1 MLKFIFGCMST
12 HLETIKTLPC
22 LTEREFAA
30 LLFFFLFFL
39 HVALTIITFKN
50 DLPKA
55 WQLALIENKQDSAP
69 ISKTEDR
76 CEIVSIQLSITM
88 QGKEQ
93 QVADPS
99 RVIIIA

>member
-1 MLKFIFGCMST
+1 MST
-12 HLETIKTLPC
+12 HLETIKTLPY
-22 LTEREFAA
+22 LKDREIAA
-30 LLFFFLFFL
+30 FFFFLHL
-39 HVALTIITFKN
+39 ALTIITFKN

-55 WQLALIENKQDSAP
+55 WQLALTENKQDSAP

>member
-1 MLKFIFGCMST
+1 MKLLCQALKG
-12 HLETIKTLPC
+12 LVKP
-22 LTEREFAA
+22 
-30 LLFFFLFFL
+30 LFFFKY
-39 HVALTIITFKN
+39 VALTIITFKN

-55 WQLALIENKQDSAP
+55 WQLALTENKQDGAP